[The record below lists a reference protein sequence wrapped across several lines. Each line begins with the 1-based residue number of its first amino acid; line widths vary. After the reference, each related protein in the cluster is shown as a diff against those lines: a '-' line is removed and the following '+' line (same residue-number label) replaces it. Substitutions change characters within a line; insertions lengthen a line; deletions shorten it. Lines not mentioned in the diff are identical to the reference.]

1 MYAVNRMVT
10 YLGENIKMEQGKIF
24 ECSLADDISK
34 CVALIKKGGVIVF
47 PTDTV
52 YAIGCD
58 PYSQLAVNRVFV
70 IKNRKT
76 SNPLPVLASTIEDIK
91 NIAFL
96 DSRAIVLAKKYWPG
110 PLTLVCPLLDRR
122 ISSLVVSSIRTIA
135 VRIPSNKCTLELLR
149 KCRYLV
155 GTSANI
161 SGQASARD
169 VHQIVSSSLKGFD
182 AMLDGGHI
190 VDGRESTIVDLSK
203 QGSFSIVREGAIKSE
218 NIRETLSMGV

>member
-1 MYAVNRMVT
+1 M
-10 YLGENIKMEQGKIF
+10 YLGQNIKMEQEKIF
-24 ECSLADDISK
+24 ECSRANDISK
-34 CVALIKKGGVIVF
+34 CAALIKKGGVIVF

-58 PYSQLAVNRVFV
+58 PYSQSAVNRVFV

-91 NIAFL
+91 KIVFL
-96 DSRAIVLAKKYWPG
+96 DSRARVLAKKYWPG
-110 PLTLVCPLLDRR
+110 PLTLACPLLDPR
-122 ISSLVVSSIRTIA
+122 ISSLVVSNIRTIA
-135 VRIPSNKCTLELLR
+135 VRIPSNKCTLKLLS
-149 KCRYLV
+149 KCRYLA

-161 SGQASARD
+161 SGQTSARD
-169 VHQIVSSSLKGFD
+169 IHQIVSSPLKGFD

-190 VDGRESTIVDLSK
+190 VNGRESTIVDISK
-203 QGSFSIVREGAIKSE
+203 PGSFSIVREGAIKTE

>member
-1 MYAVNRMVT
+1 V
-10 YLGENIKMEQGKIF
+10 EQVKIF
-24 ECSLADDISK
+24 ECSRANDISK
-34 CVALIKKGGVIVF
+34 CAALIKKGGVIVF

-58 PYSQLAVNRVFV
+58 PYSQLAVKRVFV
-70 IKNRKT
+70 IKKRKT
-76 SNPLPVLASTIEDIK
+76 GIPLPVLASTVEDIK

-96 DSRAIVLAKKYWPG
+96 DSRAKVLAKRYWPG

-169 VHQIVSSSLKGFD
+169 IHQVVSSSLKGFHI
-182 AMLDGGHI
+182 MLDGGHI
-190 VDGRESTIVDLSK
+190 DNGRESTIVDLST
-203 QGSFSIVREGAIKSE
+203 QGSFSIIREGAIKSE
-218 NIRETLSMGV
+218 DIRRTLSKEV

>member
-1 MYAVNRMVT
+1 MYAINRMVT

-58 PYSQLAVNRVFV
+58 PYSQLAVNRVFI

-96 DSRAIVLAKKYWPG
+96 DSRARVLAKKYWPG
-110 PLTLVCPLLDRR
+110 PLTLVCPLLDPR
-122 ISSLVVSSIRTIA
+122 ISSLVISSTRTVA

-149 KCRYLV
+149 GCRYLA

-190 VDGRESTIVDLSK
+190 VDG
-203 QGSFSIVREGAIKSE
+203 
-218 NIRETLSMGV
+218 

>member
-1 MYAVNRMVT
+1 VKE
-10 YLGENIKMEQGKIF
+10 GQIF
-24 ECSLADDISK
+24 ECSRVNDISR
-34 CVALIKKGGVIVF
+34 CAELIKKGGVIVF

-76 SNPLPVLASTIEDIK
+76 GIPMPVLASTVEDIK

-96 DSRAIVLAKKYWPG
+96 DSRANVLAKRYWPG

-135 VRIPSNKCTLELLR
+135 VRIPNNKCTLELLK
-149 KCRYLV
+149 KCSYLV

-169 VHQIVSSSLKGFD
+169 IHQIASSPLRGFD
-182 AMLDGGHI
+182 IMLDGGHI
-190 VDGRESTIVDLSK
+190 NNGRESTIVDLST
-203 QGSFSIVREGAIKSE
+203 QGSFGIIREGAIKSDD
-218 NIRETLSMGV
+218 IRRTLSKGV